1 MSIFHLSV
9 CFKNSSNQRWLLCF
23 AILEILQKLV
33 NSKLTTTLFVNRS
46 HVNFAIF
53 FSGFPQNSQNTL
65 QAWSCCC
72 SKCSQFLIN
81 TRGKFKLQSK
91 LDGKGCEISKRILT
105 LKKIRKEDFQDF
117 QTCNLR
123 SNSCLKFEKLQKC
136 F

>member
-46 HVNFAIF
+46 HASFAIF
-53 FSGFPQNSQNTL
+53 LFVFFAKTRFKNE
-65 QAWSCCC
+65 AWSCCW